1 MTRGPALGRILPLLR
16 CPLCGEAM
24 RATDQGVTCGSGHPF
39 DRARQGYLSLFGPRG
54 RRFPGDTADQVAA
67 RDRVLS
73 SGLFDGVL
81 DALAAVAR
89 DALGAGIPDR
99 DGMGA
104 GTPARDALG
113 AGAPTGPAA
122 RRVVL
127 EAGAGTGHY
136 LAGVL
141 DAVGR
146 HGDGADVVGIGT
158 EISAA
163 AARRLARAHPAVAAV
178 VADTWDGLPLADGCV
193 DLVQVVF
200 APRNPSEF
208 ARVLRPGGTLVV
220 AVPGE
225 GHLEPLRSA
234 GGLLEPAPDK
244 AARLDSELA
253 AAFEPGPVRVVDQR
267 TEVPAAVAVDLALM
281 GPSGVHLDRSRLE
294 AALGADDRPVRLH
307 VEVRSYRVPL
317 GDRRY

>member
-1 MTRGPALGRILPLLR
+1 MTPGPALRRIVPLLR
-16 CPLCGEAM
+16 CPFCGEAM

-81 DALAAVAR
+81 DELAAVAR
-89 DALGAGIPDR
+89 DAI
-99 DGMGA
+99 
-104 GTPARDALG
+104 G
-113 AGAPTGPAA
+113 AGAPAGSVS

-136 LAGVL
+136 IAGVL

-146 HGDGADVVGIGT
+146 DAGGADVVGIGT

>member
-1 MTRGPALGRILPLLR
+1 MTPGPALRRIVPLLR
-16 CPLCGEAM
+16 CPFCGEAM

-81 DALAAVAR
+81 DELAAVAR
-89 DALGAGIPDR
+89 DAI
-99 DGMGA
+99 
-104 GTPARDALG
+104 G
-113 AGAPTGPAA
+113 AGAPAGSVS

>member
-1 MTRGPALGRILPLLR
+1 M
-16 CPLCGEAM
+16 
-24 RATDQGVTCGSGHPF
+24 
-39 DRARQGYLSLFGPRG
+39 
-54 RRFPGDTADQVAA
+54 
-67 RDRVLS
+67 
-73 SGLFDGVL
+73 
-81 DALAAVAR
+81 
-89 DALGAGIPDR
+89 
-99 DGMGA
+99 
-104 GTPARDALG
+104 
-113 AGAPTGPAA
+113 
-122 RRVVL
+122 
-127 EAGAGTGHY
+127 
-136 LAGVL
+136 
-141 DAVGR
+141 
-146 HGDGADVVGIGT
+146 
-158 EISAA
+158 
-163 AARRLARAHPAVAAV
+163 AAV

>member
-1 MTRGPALGRILPLLR
+1 MTPGPALRRIVPLLR

-81 DALAAVAR
+81 DELAAVAR
-89 DALGAGIPDR
+89 DAI
-99 DGMGA
+99 
-104 GTPARDALG
+104 G
-113 AGAPTGPAA
+113 AGAPAGSVS

>member
-1 MTRGPALGRILPLLR
+1 MTPGPALRRIVPLLR

-54 RRFPGDTADQVAA
+54 RRFPGDTADQGAA

-81 DALAAVAR
+81 DELAAVAR
-89 DALGAGIPDR
+89 DAI
-99 DGMGA
+99 
-104 GTPARDALG
+104 G
-113 AGAPTGPAA
+113 AGAPAGSVS

-146 HGDGADVVGIGT
+146 DAGGADVVGIGT

>member
-1 MTRGPALGRILPLLR
+1 MTPGPALRRIVPLLR

-81 DALAAVAR
+81 DELAAVAR
-89 DALGAGIPDR
+89 DAI
-99 DGMGA
+99 
-104 GTPARDALG
+104 G
-113 AGAPTGPAA
+113 AGAPAGSVS

-136 LAGVL
+136 IAGVL

-146 HGDGADVVGIGT
+146 DAGGADVVGIGT

>member
-1 MTRGPALGRILPLLR
+1 MTAGPALVRIVPLLR

-24 RATDQGVTCGSGHPF
+24 RATDQGVTCGSGHRF

-89 DALGAGIPDR
+89 DALGAG
-99 DGMGA
+99 
-104 GTPARDALG
+104 TPARDALG
-113 AGAPTGPAA
+113 EGVPAEPAA

-141 DAVGR
+141 DAVSR
-146 HGDGADVVGIGT
+146 NGDDADVVGIGT

-163 AARRLARAHPAVAAV
+163 AARRLARAHAAVAAV
-178 VADTWDGLPLADGCV
+178 VADTWDGLPLADDCV

-294 AALGADDRPVRLH
+294 AALGADDQPVRLH

>member
-1 MTRGPALGRILPLLR
+1 MTPGPALGRIVPLLR

-81 DALAAVAR
+81 DELAAVAR
-89 DALGAGIPDR
+89 DALGAG
-99 DGMGA
+99 A
-104 GTPARDALG
+104 PAE
-113 AGAPTGPAA
+113 PVS

-146 HGDGADVVGIGT
+146 DAGGADVVGIGT

-163 AARRLARAHPAVAAV
+163 AARRLARAHPAAAAL
-178 VADTWDGLPLADGCV
+178 VADTWDGFPLADDSV
-193 DLVQVVF
+193 DLLQVVF

-253 AAFEPGPVRVVDQR
+253 GAFEPGPVRVVDQR

-281 GPSGVHLDRSRLE
+281 GPSGVHLDRARLE
-294 AALGADDRPVRLH
+294 ATLGASDRPVRLH

-317 GDRRY
+317 GGLRP

>member
-1 MTRGPALGRILPLLR
+1 MTPGPALRRIVPLLR
-16 CPLCGEAM
+16 CPFCGEAM

-81 DALAAVAR
+81 DELAAVAR
-89 DALGAGIPDR
+89 DAI
-99 DGMGA
+99 
-104 GTPARDALG
+104 G
-113 AGAPTGPAA
+113 AGAPAGSVS

-146 HGDGADVVGIGT
+146 DAGGADVVGIGT

>member
-1 MTRGPALGRILPLLR
+1 
-16 CPLCGEAM
+16 M
-24 RATDQGVTCGSGHPF
+24 RATDKGVTCGSGHPF

-73 SGLFDGVL
+73 TGLFDGVL

-89 DALGAGIPDR
+89 DSLGAGVPQSS
-99 DGMGA
+99 
-104 GTPARDALG
+104 PHG
-113 AGAPTGPAA
+113 AGAPDRAPHGAGAPDRTAHGAGAPAEPVS

-141 DAVGR
+141 DAVSRARDGE
-146 HGDGADVVGIGT
+146 GADVVGIGT

-163 AARRLARAHPAVAAV
+163 AARRLARAHPAAAAL
-178 VADTWDGLPLADGCV
+178 VADTWDGLPLADDSV

-200 APRNPSEF
+200 APRNAPEF
-208 ARVLRPGGTLVV
+208 ARVLRPGGALVV

-253 AAFEPGPVRVVDQR
+253 GAFESGPVRVVDQR
-267 TEVPAAVAVDLALM
+267 TEVPASVAVDLALM
-281 GPSGVHLDRSRLE
+281 GPSGVHLDRARLE
-294 AALGADDRPVRLH
+294 AALGADDQPVRLH

-317 GDRRY
+317 GDRWS